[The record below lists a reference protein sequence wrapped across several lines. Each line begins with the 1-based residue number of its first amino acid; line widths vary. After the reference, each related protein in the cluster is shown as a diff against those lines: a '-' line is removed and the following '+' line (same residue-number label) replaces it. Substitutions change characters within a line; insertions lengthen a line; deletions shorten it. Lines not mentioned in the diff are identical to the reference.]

1 MEKLLDRLFNNVG
14 ELIEKSNDI
23 RSNMLRY
30 QIGKAISDFYISHKE
45 AIKTGEKSL
54 DTKVIEIKDASNIN
68 IKSIN
73 SDTIKTKSSWD
84 KIKIALSEALIN
96 KYDGDGFSITNLGY
110 MQQFYKK
117 YRNSPES
124 LEKALL
130 LEWSHNVSLLKDRI
144 NDDERRFYL
153 KKALAE
159 KWTVKELDKQ
169 IGDEAYDVFLQTI
182 EECSYKFKIDK
193 VRINNYKSLVD
204 FDINNPSQFLV
215 FAGANASGKSSI
227 FEAIEFLMHSAI
239 TTGNIALD
247 IFGGPDKI
255 VNFNAQSKSES
266 NKSILSVV
274 LDLSFDD
281 SENNQSVS
289 FGVYYDYYTAK
300 LTKEFTGIPLL
311 DNRIVESFSHIFIDN
326 YKRSENKIKHY
337 DKLWLDGS
345 NTSTILKTILS
356 NKTKKSEILEWLQIL
371 IPGLETI
378 SVEKDLVG
386 KEELQIFEKAF
397 PKKPFTGNLISE
409 GTFNIVALLTLLYQ
423 SDEPQFI
430 CIEEPETGLNPAIL
444 KELVPFFREMTQK
457 YHHHIWVTT
466 HSVSL
471 VSELIEEELV
481 IINKKDG
488 ITLIH
493 PCQPGDFEEMKPD
506 DAWMS
511 NMLKGGGL
519 PW

>member
-1 MEKLLDRLFNNVG
+1 MKKLLEKLLTSVND
-14 ELIEKSNDI
+14 LIEHTEDT
-23 RSNMLRY
+23 RSNLLRY
-30 QIGKAISDFYISHKE
+30 QIGKTITDFYTSHKE
-45 AIKTGEKSL
+45 ELKKEEKSADL
-54 DTKVIEIKDASNIN
+54 EIIDKTNASTLN
-68 IKSIN
+68 IKGNN
-73 SDTIKTKSSWD
+73 SEKSKISSSWE
-84 KIKIALSEALIN
+84 KIKIDLSKELIN
-96 KYDGDGFSITNLGY
+96 KYVGDGYSTTNLGY

-130 LEWSHNVSLLKDRI
+130 LEWSHNVSLLKDRL
-144 NDDERRFYL
+144 NDDERKFYL
-153 KKALAE
+153 KKALAA
-159 KWTVKELDKQ
+159 KWTVKELEKQ
-169 IGDEAYDVFLQTI
+169 IMNESYDVFLRTI
-182 EECSYKFKIDK
+182 EECAYNFKIDTVK
-193 VRINNYKSLVD
+193 INNYKSLVD

-227 FEAIEFLMHSAI
+227 FEAIEFLMHSAM
-239 TTGNIALD
+239 TTGSIALD

-255 VNFNAQSKSES
+255 VNFGAQSNTGS
-266 NKSILSVV
+266 NKSILSVI
-274 LDLSFDD
+274 LNISFGD
-281 SENNQSVS
+281 SEKTQSIS
-289 FGVYYDYYTAK
+289 FGVYYDYATAK
-300 LTKEFTGIPLL
+300 LTKEFTGIPSL

-326 YKRSENKIKHY
+326 YKRAENKIKHY

-345 NTSTILKTILS
+345 NTSKILKTILS
-356 NKTKKSEILEWLQIL
+356 NESKKSEVLEWLQIL

-378 SVEKDLVG
+378 SVEKDLAG

-397 PKKPFTGNLISE
+397 PQKPFSGNLISE
-409 GTFNIVALLTLLYQ
+409 GTFNIIALLTLLYQ

-430 CIEEPETGLNPAIL
+430 CLEEPETGLNPAIL

-457 YHHHIWVTT
+457 YNHHIWVTT

-506 DAWMS
+506 EAWMS